1 MSPAVEIAVEDLAGL
16 EVAALAG
23 ADRIELC
30 HDLSRGGTTPS
41 PELVGQAVRR
51 VRELVAVREA
61 KPHLDVHVL
70 IRPEASTGDFL
81 DRPGEFAADAAAV
94 ERMAAQAAAAVDA
107 GAAGVVLG
115 ILTAEGELDVPALEA
130 VRDSAL
136 LAAQRAGRGLTLT
149 LHRAV
154 DAMASREVRVAAV
167 QAAIGLGI
175 HRVLSSGG
183 HPRALDGAE
192 DLAAM
197 VDAAEDLVE
206 ICAGGGVRPADVVD
220 LVRRSGVGSV
230 HLSARRRPG
239 APVEPDAPETLTDP
253 AIVAAAVDAAGD
265 L

>member
-1 MSPAVEIAVEDLAGL
+1 MSPAVEIAVEDLAGV
-16 EVAALAG
+16 EVAALGG
-23 ADRIELC
+23 ADRLELC
-30 HDLSRGGTTPS
+30 HDLARGGTTPA
-41 PELVGQAVRR
+41 PELVAQAVRR
-51 VRELVAVREA
+51 ARELAAVRDARPGLE
-61 KPHLDVHVL
+61 VHVL
-70 IRPEASTGDFL
+70 IRPRASTADFL
-81 DRPGEFAADAAAV
+81 GRPTEFAADADEV
-94 ERMAAQAAAAVDA
+94 GTMAAQAVAAVDA

-115 ILTAEGELDVPALEA
+115 VLTADGELDVPALET

-154 DAMASREVRVAAV
+154 DAMPSRASRVAAV

-183 HPRALDGAE
+183 QSRALDGAE

-220 LVRRSGVGSV
+220 LVRRTGVGSV

-253 AIVAAAVDAAGD
+253 AIVAAAVDAAGE

>member
-1 MSPAVEIAVEDLAGL
+1 MSPAVEIAVEDLVGL
-16 EVAALAG
+16 EVAARAG

-30 HDLSRGGTTPS
+30 HDLARGGTTPD
-41 PELVGQAVRR
+41 PELVRQSVDRAKA
-51 VRELVAVREA
+51 LVAAREA

-70 IRPEASTGDFL
+70 IRPEARTGDFL

-94 ERMAAQAAAAVDA
+94 ERMADHARAAVDA

-115 ILTAEGELDVPALEA
+115 ILTADGELDVPALEA

-136 LAAQRAGRGLTLT
+136 IAAQRAGRDLSLT

-154 DAMASREVRVAAV
+154 DAMPSRQARVGAV
-167 QAAIGLGI
+167 EAAIGLGI

-183 HPRALDGAE
+183 HSRALDGAD

-206 ICAGGGVRPADVVD
+206 ICAGGGVRPADVAD

>member
-1 MSPAVEIAVEDLAGL
+1 MPTTLAVF
-16 EVAALAG
+16 
-23 ADRIELC
+23 
-30 HDLSRGGTTPS
+30 S
-41 PELVGQAVRR
+41 
-51 VRELVAVREA
+51 
-61 KPHLDVHVL
+61 DVHANL
-70 IRPEASTGDFL
+70 
-81 DRPGEFAADAAAV
+81 
-94 ERMAAQAAAAVDA
+94 
-107 GAAGVVLG
+107 
-115 ILTAEGELDVPALEA
+115 PALEA

-154 DAMASREVRVAAV
+154 DAMPSREARVAAV

-183 HPRALDGAE
+183 QARALDGAD
-192 DLAAM
+192 DLSAM

-239 APVEPDAPETLTDP
+239 APVESDAPETLTDP
-253 AIVAAAVDAAGD
+253 AIVAAAVDAAGE

>member
-30 HDLSRGGTTPS
+30 QDLDLGGTTPA
-41 PELVGQAVRR
+41 PELVEPAVRR
-51 VRELVAVREA
+51 ARELVAARDA
-61 KPHLDVHVL
+61 KPHLDVHAL
-70 IRPEASTGDFL
+70 IRPRASSADFL
-81 DRPGEFAADAAAV
+81 GRPTEFAADADATWQ
-94 ERMAAQAAAAVDA
+94 MADQAAAVVDA

-115 ILTAEGELDVPALEA
+115 VLTEAGELDLPALEA

-154 DAMASREVRVAAV
+154 DAMPSREARVAAV

-183 HPRALDGAE
+183 QARALDGAD
-192 DLAAM
+192 DLSAM

-253 AIVAAAVDAAGD
+253 AIVAAMVDAAGE

>member
-30 HDLSRGGTTPS
+30 QDLDLGGTTPA
-41 PELVGQAVRR
+41 PELVEQAVRR
-51 VRELVAVREA
+51 ARELVAARDA

-70 IRPEASTGDFL
+70 IRPRASSADFL
-81 DRPGEFAADAAAV
+81 GRPAEFAADADAI
-94 ERMAAQAAAAVDA
+94 ERMVDQAAAVVDA

-115 ILTAEGELDVPALEA
+115 VLTEAGELDLPALEA

-136 LAAQRAGRGLTLT
+136 LAAQRAGRGLTLI

-154 DAMASREVRVAAV
+154 DAMPSREARVAAA
-167 QAAIGLGI
+167 QAAT
-175 HRVLSSGG
+175 
-183 HPRALDGAE
+183 
-192 DLAAM
+192 
-197 VDAAEDLVE
+197 DLVE

-253 AIVAAAVDAAGD
+253 AIVAAAVDAAGE